1 MSNEDCRIKYHR
13 WKDYIDRDDF
23 NLNQHIGE
31 VIAEVNRLEEDLL
44 TPEENHLFTSEY
56 LPQYIRLILE
66 KRFFHSPRADY
77 CFILDFFYSLLSML
91 LKSLPKS
98 TSGYIDSIL
107 LMLDYEKTLY
117 SKNYCVI
124 IQAVEK
130 DLIESSHK
138 LYQKKNEL
146 FYNSPS
152 KSLNVLFNLILNF
165 FGHLNGFTVLSEY
178 SSHCK
183 VIEQLVNII
192 KTITY
197 LEDVMFTL
205 PWRKS
210 AKPIF
215 FNCLKSFSQFTEE
228 DLKSIQKFEIKQI
241 FTCIEKFILRLKTK
255 PKYFQLIETC
265 QLETFYK
272 LLVFGNLEKKIFGIS
287 ELVSIITHAKNLD
300 EDNEKRSKGLPVYFS
315 DYREVSKW
323 LTTEKYLEWL
333 DSKDFCSFLFS
344 SVVHNEVLK
353 RSSDILK
360 FLYINS
366 RVSQELILKLWQ
378 TTFEKHEAEREA
390 LIGLIQDLIGVMDCD
405 DLKFLY
411 ERLEA
416 LPLALVDF
424 QILQIIKSF
433 AKLGYYYWPNSKN
446 KPKDKKPEE
455 DKAEESESYSM
466 EPEKNIEP
474 IDLARIIP
482 IVEGQAI
489 PLPPPDYSVS
499 LPSVDYQGSRE
510 KRSFDSTLVLDIL
523 WKMWLG
529 RDGISFDISKQAA
542 AILKESLLYNYR
554 DRREKFIVKCI
565 ENIKLNEFVMK
576 SCEMIKGLLDSFPSG
591 NPQGPG
597 LISKSTLMK
606 NLDLEHNFIEV
617 LNTNLVLFKKSALEQ
632 AYKEIGDN
640 EPEGSDYEAVFSI
653 IKVGKDLNLPYL
665 EELKQRLAFL
675 SYIFTTNQD
684 FLTQA
689 NLTLLHE
696 TFVLN
701 AVSEQESGQFFY
713 WLSLFMTSWSYSNIL
728 SNEFKLFI
736 FKDLIL
742 KIEPSSFTTSAFE
755 CFEKFFIGLNKEHGL
770 VKSYYYEESL
780 EVLDIKLIAIENLWD
795 IMLESSNDSVFS
807 YASRLLMRIYRGMQ
821 VCEVSTQE
829 EFIHTCMSSISSS
842 LSQEQNDF
850 SVNKISRCL
859 SLLLQFIEAFENT
872 SRETGKDVVISIKN
886 NCSSERNHEFSVIL
900 KSTALWSHAR
910 EVITKEVNL
919 KTSLLFLHR
928 GQMIDS
934 KEDKK
939 TLEDLGIDGSAKIII
954 SEDTG
959 TEMEMMNIDK
969 PVEDISSNISHL
981 KGIFDDLDDDILKLA
996 LEKFNN
1002 QVEETVMYLLDES
1015 NKERLRSQLTQQ
1027 KTPEVPKQV
1036 YKISEILSNSEAYF
1050 SLFFNLLSLKSY
1062 KIEETTWSLLH
1073 KLPVNKQLLHSIQ
1086 NIDGS
1091 EDWNDLFDKTSIH
1104 KLLYSLQIVD
1114 KILSGEA
1121 ESWKQFFFELGGAHH
1136 LYTIL
1141 VEYKSFGLYGLT
1153 EAKILDCLFRIL
1165 GQFLI
1170 SQESIPEVWGIVDE
1184 KLLID
1189 CALEIIE
1196 ESSKFLYRM
1205 EIYLARTLDF
1215 LVILLRHQPELLEK
1229 VYSRS
1234 VFDFLI
1240 SNVLLSSGETAIRE
1254 AIVNAVGLI
1263 INSFDTLTPN
1273 KDGTQGHE
1281 DPVKH
1286 FWRIVNEKIPKDNNM
1301 NCDEFFSLTGLLLYR
1316 NLEVSE
1322 DFIDYCLKFITEREV
1337 IEDRKLMNQDKVV
1350 SGHFYLLQVIIPR
1363 FPGRVNSSLLSQLLG
1378 DLFDLEVS
1386 RLVGFNSTPK
1396 YKHPTTRKIIF
1407 SLVLTITSISPGL
1420 SNELLNF
1427 LYSSKTPASVPSST
1441 PGPPPSFAKSDSDLR
1456 LKSTTG
1462 FVGLRNFGSTCYLNS
1477 LIQQLFMIQDLRSSL
1492 LHAPLKHGCQADSL
1506 LYQVKVL
1513 ICSLIHSEKECYEPT
1528 GFCLAFKGYD
1538 GESINPRIQQ
1548 DVDEFLSL
1556 LLDKLETELKDT
1568 GCDDLIRKHVGGVL
1582 VHEIE
1587 SCEENFPY
1595 NSEREEHFFRISLDV
1610 KNKKNIAE
1618 ALDLF
1623 VKPDVLDGDNKYF
1636 CDKYEAK
1643 ISAKKRCRIRGLEK
1657 TVIVHLKRFEFD
1669 LDTMQRVKVND
1680 YCEFPMEINLKPW
1693 CKEQDKEDEDY
1704 LFELVGV
1711 LLHSGGADS
1720 GHYTSIIK
1728 DRDSMVWYK
1737 FDDRYV
1743 ERYGIENLAADCFG
1757 GETQYAWAGNSQS
1770 YAQIKNA
1777 YMLVYERKGV
1787 QAQGLAESSQDSCL
1801 STIIEEV
1808 KSQNLKFF
1816 KDLLYMDPGYY
1827 DFIRHFSKLFQ
1838 FTANLEY
1845 RPEFSLS
1852 SDLHQQLRITK
1863 LIEQN
1868 PLMVSLSI
1876 PEILNEPS
1884 FQSISI
1890 SSEDES
1896 DQSYKLLKFI
1906 SIFAFEIYSTTKNTE
1921 VLNEWILN
1929 SQNLFFNHVQAS
1941 IWILGY
1947 IIEKREILYEVLF
1960 ESKDFSIKDQ
1970 FSMFFG
1976 KLAGFA
1982 SYYEK
1987 EYENNHLNLIDL
1999 EKLPAYSDCD
2009 FSNLIKTVF
2018 HTTSLRFIQLLMK
2031 DLVKEYLKPNRRISN
2046 LIQIIK
2052 NLIMS
2057 NEPTCLFLIR
2067 LDAISEL
2074 LSILVTGDKALSPEE
2089 TEEILQI
2096 ISKLVVLT
2104 FTYAMKDSNN
2114 IPYITYIRL
2123 DDTTE
2128 SFLTDFRTFRL
2139 FLSKF
2144 SLPSV
2149 QSIILHLCWENFKI
2163 SVEYLED
2170 LANCLFLYKSDI
2182 TLAQKYLELIKCILF
2197 LNDSIKS
2204 KRIEELVAGDL
2215 VKSFNQSLIKIKFF
2229 ENLKKCKSNH
2239 PNFVMSVLI
2248 WWSNIIATL
2257 DLAFDFTEK
2266 YESEFRWVISES
2278 FVPDSQVVD
2287 FMGQGLSFE
2296 ETFEESLKSFRK
2308 IVKSDDEMSDEEN

>member
-13 WKDYIDRDDF
+13 WKDCIDRDDF

-31 VIAEVNRLEEDLL
+31 VIAEVNRLEEKLL

-56 LPQYIRLILE
+56 LPRYLRLILE
-66 KRFFHSPRADY
+66 KRFFHSSRADY

-91 LKSLPKS
+91 IKNLPHS

-107 LMLDYEKTLY
+107 LMLDYEKTLF
-117 SKNYCVI
+117 SKHYCIVS
-124 IQAVEK
+124 QSTEK
-130 DLIESSHK
+130 DLIESNYK
-138 LYQKKNEL
+138 LYEKKNEF

-152 KSLNVLFNLILNF
+152 KSLNIIFSLIINF
-165 FGHLNGFTVLSEY
+165 FGHSNGFPALSEY

-183 VIEQLVNII
+183 VIEQLVSIM
-192 KTITY
+192 KTVSS

-210 AKPIF
+210 TKPIF
-215 FNCLKSFSQFTEE
+215 LSCLRSFSQFTEE

-241 FTCIEKFILRLKTK
+241 FTCMEKFNFRIKSKLK
-255 PKYFQLIETC
+255 YSQMIETC

-287 ELVSIITHAKNLD
+287 ELVSIITQAKNLD
-300 EDNEKRSKGLPVYFS
+300 EDNEKRSKGLSVYYS
-315 DYREVSKW
+315 EHREVSKW

-360 FLYINS
+360 FLYVNS

-390 LIGLIQDLIGVMDCD
+390 LIGLIQDLISVMECD

-411 ERLEA
+411 EKLEA

-424 QILQIIKSF
+424 QILQIVKSF
-433 AKLGYYYWPNSKN
+433 AKLGYYYWPSSKN
-446 KPKDKKPEE
+446 KSKDKAQQEE
-455 DKAEESESYSM
+455 KIEESETYSM
-466 EPEKNIEP
+466 KAEKNIEP
-474 IDLARIIP
+474 IDIVNINQ

-489 PLPPPDYSVS
+489 PLPPPDYSVV
-499 LPSVDYQGSRE
+499 LPSVDYQGTRE
-510 KRSFDSTLVLDIL
+510 KRSFDSTLVLELL
-523 WKMWLG
+523 WRMWLG
-529 RDGISFDISKQAA
+529 RDGISFDISKQVGS
-542 AILKESLLYNYR
+542 ILKESLLFNYR
-554 DRREKFIVKCI
+554 DQRDKFIVKCI

-576 SCEMIKGLLDSFPSG
+576 SCEMIKGLLESFPSG

-617 LNTNLVLFKKSALEQ
+617 LNMNLVQFKKSALEQ
-632 AYKEIGDN
+632 AYKEIGDT

-653 IKVGKDLNLPYL
+653 IKVEKDLNLPYL
-665 EELKQRLAFL
+665 EELKQRLSFL

-701 AVSEQESGQFFY
+701 AVSEQESSQFFY

-728 SNEFKLFI
+728 SSEFKLFI

-742 KIEPSSFTTSAFE
+742 KIEPSTFTPSAFE

-780 EVLDIKLIAIENLWD
+780 EVLDVKLIAIENLWD
-795 IMLESSNDSVFS
+795 IMLASTNDSVFS

-829 EFIHTCMSSISSS
+829 EFVRSCMSSISCS
-842 LSQEQNDF
+842 LSQEQND
-850 SVNKISRCL
+850 SSISKISRCL
-859 SLLLQFIEAFENT
+859 SLLLQFIEAFEHT
-872 SRETGKDVVISIKN
+872 SRETGKDVVIKVRN
-886 NCSSERNHEFSVIL
+886 NCSSESTEFSVVL
-900 KSTALWSHAR
+900 KSTTLWSQAR
-910 EVITKEVNL
+910 EAISKEVSC
-919 KTSLLFLHR
+919 KADLLFLHR
-928 GQMIDS
+928 GQMIES
-934 KEDKK
+934 KDDKK
-939 TLEDLGIDGSAKIII
+939 TLEDLAIDGSAKIII
-954 SEDTG
+954 SEDSG
-959 TEMEMMNIDK
+959 KELEMMNIDK
-969 PVEDISSNISHL
+969 PAQDLPANISHL
-981 KGIFDDLDDDILKLA
+981 KGIFDDLDDEILKLA
-996 LEKFNN
+996 LDKCNN
-1002 QVEETVMYLLDES
+1002 QVEDTVMYLLDEA
-1015 NKERLRSQLTQQ
+1015 NKERLRSQLTQ
-1027 KTPEVPKQV
+1027 KKAPEPTTQAFKL
-1036 YKISEILSNSEAYF
+1036 SEILSNTEEYF
-1050 SLFFNLLSLKSY
+1050 ALFFNLLSLKSY
-1062 KIEETTWSLLH
+1062 KIEESTWSLLK
-1073 KLPVNKQLLHSIQ
+1073 KLPVNKQLLQSIQ

-1091 EDWNDLFDKTSIH
+1091 EDWNDLFDRTSIH

-1114 KILSGEA
+1114 EILSGEA
-1121 ESWKQFFFELGGAHH
+1121 ENWKQVFFMLGGVHH

-1141 VEYKSFGLYGLT
+1141 VEYKSFGLYGFT
-1153 EAKILDCLFRIL
+1153 EAKILDCLLRIL
-1165 GQFLI
+1165 GQFLA
-1170 SQESIPEVWGIVDE
+1170 SEQTIPEVWGIVDGG
-1184 KLLID
+1184 LLID

-1196 ESSKFLYRM
+1196 ESSKYSYRM

-1240 SNVLLSSGETAIRE
+1240 SNVLLSSGEVAIRG

-1263 INSFDTLTPN
+1263 VNSFQTLPGN
-1273 KDGTQGHE
+1273 ADGTQHK

-1286 FWRIVNEKIPKDNNM
+1286 FWRIINEKIPKDNNL
-1301 NCDEFFSLTGLLLYR
+1301 NSDEFFHLAGVLLYR
-1316 NLEVSE
+1316 NGEVAE
-1322 DFIDYCLKFITEREV
+1322 DFIEYCLKFIEEREV
-1337 IEDRKLMNQDKVV
+1337 VEDRKLMNQDKVV
-1350 SGHFYLLQVIIPR
+1350 SGHFYLLEVIIPR
-1363 FPGRVNSSLLSQLLG
+1363 FPSRVNSGLLHQLLG
-1378 DLFDLEVS
+1378 SLFDLEVS
-1386 RLVGFNSTPK
+1386 RLVGENSTPK
-1396 YKHPTTRKIIF
+1396 YKHPATRQRIF
-1407 SLVLTITSISPGL
+1407 SLILVISNMSIDL

-1427 LYSSKTPASVPSST
+1427 LYSSKLSSPAPCASFSPPS
-1441 PGPPPSFAKSDSDLR
+1441 PSFATSEPDLR
-1456 LKSTTG
+1456 LKSSTG

-1477 LIQQLFMIQDLRSSL
+1477 LIQQLFMIQDLRCSL
-1492 LHAPLKHGCQADSL
+1492 LNSPLKLGCKSDSL

-1513 ICSLIHSEKECYEPT
+1513 ICSLIHSEKECYEPA

-1587 SCEENFPY
+1587 SCEESFPY

-1636 CDKYEAK
+1636 CDKYNAK
-1643 ISAKKRCRIRGLEK
+1643 ISAKKRCRIRELEK
-1657 TVIVHLKRFEFD
+1657 TVIIHLKRFEFD

-1680 YCEFPMEINLKPW
+1680 YCEFPMDINLKPW
-1693 CKEQDKEDEDY
+1693 CKDQERDDEAY

-1728 DRDSMVWYK
+1728 DRSSLVWYK

-1777 YMLVYERKGV
+1777 YMLVYERKGTE
-1787 QAQGLAESSQDSCL
+1787 AQGLGEPSQDSCL
-1801 STIIEEV
+1801 TTIIEEV

-1816 KDLLYMDPGYY
+1816 KDLLYMDPSYY
-1827 DFIRHFSKLFQ
+1827 NFIRHFSTHFH
-1838 FTANLEY
+1838 FTPNPEY

-1852 SDLHQQLRITK
+1852 SDLHQQIRITK
-1863 LIEQN
+1863 LIEQT
-1868 PLMVSLSI
+1868 PSMVSLSV

-1884 FQSISI
+1884 YQSIAL
-1890 SSEDES
+1890 SSEDET

-1906 SIFAFEIYSTTKNTE
+1906 SIFTFEIYSASKNTE
-1921 VLNEWILN
+1921 ILIEWISN
-1929 SQNLFFNHVQAS
+1929 SQILFFSHVQAS
-1941 IWILGY
+1941 IWMLGY
-1947 IIEKREILYEVLF
+1947 ILEKREILYEMLF
-1960 ESKDFSIKDQ
+1960 ESKDFIIKDQ
-1970 FSMFFG
+1970 FSMFLG
-1976 KLAGFA
+1976 KLAGFV
-1982 SYYEK
+1982 SSYEK
-1987 EYENNHLNLIDL
+1987 DYENHHLNLIDVRR
-1999 EKLPAYSDCD
+1999 LPLLTDCE
-2009 FSNLIKTVF
+2009 FSYLIRTVF
-2018 HTTSLRFIQLLMK
+2018 YATSLRFIQLLMR
-2031 DLVKEYLKPNRRISN
+2031 DLVKEYLKPNRRMVN

-2052 NLIMS
+2052 NMLQE
-2057 NEPTCLFLIR
+2057 NESACLSIIR
-2067 LDAISEL
+2067 LDGISEL
-2074 LSILVTGDKALSPEE
+2074 LSILVTGDKALSPDEI
-2089 TEEILQI
+2089 EEILQI
-2096 ISKLVVLT
+2096 ISRLVVLT
-2104 FTYAMKDSNN
+2104 LTHAMKDSNN
-2114 IPYITYIRL
+2114 PPYITYTHL

-2128 SFLTDFRTFRL
+2128 SFLSDFRTSRL

-2144 SLPSV
+2144 FLPSV
-2149 QSIILHLCWENFKI
+2149 QSIILHLCWENFKV
-2163 SVEYLED
+2163 SFDYLED
-2170 LANCLFLYKSDI
+2170 LTNCLFLYKSDI
-2182 TLAQKYLELIKCILF
+2182 KLVQKYLEFIKCILF
-2197 LNDSIKS
+2197 LSDSIKPR
-2204 KRIEELVAGDL
+2204 RIEELVSGDL
-2215 VKSFNQSLIKIKFF
+2215 VKSFSQTMTKIKFF
-2229 ENLKKCKSNH
+2229 ENLRRCKSNN

-2248 WWSNIIATL
+2248 WWSNIMQVFDIAFSL
-2257 DLAFDFTEK
+2257 TEK
-2266 YESEFRWVISES
+2266 YESEFRWVISET
-2278 FVPDSQVVD
+2278 FVTDSQVVD
-2287 FMGQGLSFE
+2287 FVGQGLSFE
-2296 ETFEESLKSFRK
+2296 ETFEESLKVFRR
-2308 IVKSDDEMSDEEN
+2308 IVKSDDEISDEEN